1 MISHKYKCI
10 FIHIPKCAGSS
21 VEKVLGHFD
30 GFTGDRGAQ
39 DHRALRMLQ
48 TPNFEMRCLTNME
61 NILVYLRGIRYH
73 KKNLTNANNRIRVNQ
88 EQFEQYFKFAIVRN
102 PWSRAFSWYKN
113 VIRDESHRKRHNVS
127 TETSFKDFLKVHAGK
142 WMLRPQTYWL
152 KDYKGEI
159 NFDYIGKFEELPSV
173 LERIDEE
180 FDLKGIAFPHEI
192 SGNGEDYRLSYDEEM
207 KELIS
212 REYREEIE
220 LFGYTFDK

>member
-30 GFTGDRGAQ
+30 GFTGENGAQ

-48 TPNFEMRCLTNME
+48 KPNFKLRCLLNLE
-61 NILVYLRGIRYH
+61 NALVYLRGLRYH
-73 KKNLTNANNRIRVNQ
+73 KKHLTNSNNRIRVD
-88 EQFEQYFKFAIVRN
+88 EAQYKEYYKFAIVRN

-113 VIRDESHRKRHNVS
+113 VIRDESHRKLYGVS
-127 TETSFKDFLKVHAGK
+127 TDTSFKEFLKVHVGK

-152 KDYKGEI
+152 KNYKGEV
-159 NFDYIGKFEELPSV
+159 NLDYIGKFEELPRV
-173 LERIDEE
+173 LDQISAK
-180 FDLKGIAFPHEI
+180 FDLRGVTFPHEI
-192 SGNGEDYRLSYDEEM
+192 SGSGEDYRINYDDETR
-207 KELIS
+207 ELIS
-212 REYREEIE
+212 KVYSEEIE